1 MKYQKYLHAR
11 TLTVALL
18 AACQI
23 SAAAAASSQW
33 EWTDVP
39 RVVVIGDVHGSYDKL
54 LTLLEGTGLVDEDL
68 GWVGGE
74 DHLVF
79 VGDLVDRGPDDRPVL
94 DLVRRLQT
102 EALAAGGRVHPLL
115 GNHEVMNMS
124 GDFRYVSEKGFRDFL
139 PQEDK
144 KARNRAMQRFRN
156 TYGPGVPLQQLKPA
170 FEERFPPGYFGRL
183 SSFWHDG
190 EYGSWLLQQPALL
203 KINGVVFLHGGL
215 TEEVAALGLD
225 AINRQVHE
233 DTLRFMNNAETLV
246 QATGVPPSYV
256 DAILAARE
264 AGRGARDT
272 SKQAVAAR
280 TILQLSDSLPYVPA
294 GPLWYRGISL
304 ENERLERLNV
314 ERSLESL
321 GARAMVVAHTP
332 TKSGVINSRFNGQVY
347 RVDVGMAY
355 GRKPQALVFAGDE
368 AKVYDPATQSYTV
381 PMPEPA
387 HGEGWS
393 RFSEQLPEEQML
405 EFLSTAKVTGCEMLQ
420 RGVRHA
426 EVCDLKGDDLHMRA
440 VFLTVDEKPGAVE
453 DEPKSIARSWRNEIA
468 AYRLDRYLE
477 LDLVPVTVE
486 RTIEGRTGS
495 LQIWLESAVDLTLLQ
510 TYNQMHLIQGLERPI
525 LVAQAFSAW
534 MDVYGRHDA
543 GKMLLPQD
551 RRIAIAD
558 STKAFSASHELNPEA
573 IPDPCPS
580 IPPDRELFLRSITA
594 EKIQQVVGPYLDD
607 EQIGA
612 LIVRRDKL
620 LDICTAA
627 AAATEPAG

>member
-1 MKYQKYLHAR
+1 MAR
-11 TLTVALL
+11 TLSLVLFAT
-18 AACQI
+18 CQF
-23 SAAAAASSQW
+23 SAVSAASSQW

-39 RVVVIGDVHGSYDKL
+39 RVVVIGDVHGSYDKM
-54 LTLLEGTGLVDEDL
+54 LTLLEGTGLVDEGL
-68 GWVGGE
+68 GWIGGE

-94 DLVRRLQT
+94 DLVRSLQS
-102 EALAAGGRVHPLL
+102 EAEAAGGRVHPLL

-156 TYGPGVPLQQLKPA
+156 TYGPGIPLQQIKPA

-183 SSFWHDG
+183 AAFWHDG
-190 EYGSWLLQQPALL
+190 EYGSWLLQQPALVM
-203 KINGVVFLHGGL
+203 INGVVFLHGGL

-225 AINRQVHE
+225 AINRQVHQ
-233 DTLRFMNNAETLV
+233 DILRFMNNAETLV
-246 QATGVPPSYV
+246 DVTGVPPSYV

-264 AGRGARDT
+264 AGQRARDT

-280 TILQLSDSLPYVPA
+280 TILQLSDALPYVPA

-304 ENERLERLNV
+304 ENERLERFNV
-314 ERSLESL
+314 ERSLSSL

-355 GRKPQALVFAGDE
+355 GRKPQALVFSGDE
-368 AKVYDPATQSYTV
+368 AKVYDPATQGYTA

-387 HGEGWS
+387 RGEGWS
-393 RFSEQLPEEQML
+393 RFSEQLPEAQML
-405 EFLSTAKVTGCEMLQ
+405 EFLSTAKVTGCEMFQ

-426 EVCDLKGDDLHMRA
+426 EVCDLEGRDLHMRA
-440 VFLTVDEKPGAVE
+440 VFLTIDEKPGTVE
-453 DEPKSIARSWRNEIA
+453 EEPKSVARSWRNEIA

-477 LDLVPVTVE
+477 LDLVPVTIE

-510 TYNQMHLIQGLERPI
+510 TYDQMHLLQGLERPI
-525 LVAQAFSAW
+525 LVARAFSAW

-551 RRIAIAD
+551 RRIALAD
-558 STKAFSASHELNPEA
+558 STKAFSTAHQLNPEA

-580 IPPDRELFLRSITA
+580 IPPARELFLRSITA
-594 EKIQQVVGPYLDD
+594 EKIQQVVGPYLNA
-607 EQIGA
+607 EQIDA
-612 LIVRRDKL
+612 LIVRRDQL
-620 LDICTAA
+620 LDICTSTV
-627 AAATEPAG
+627 AATEPAG